1 MWACDAIT
9 NFAVSL
15 ISYPRIV
22 HCIKNMAPTGQF
34 SCQGA
39 IMINVSGCWLFSHS
53 SFFSYWIEVIYCEYR
68 RLYNGKTP
76 FYSIYSLVQFMLK
89 TKVPPQGESG
99 HNYFKLYES
108 LHVINLYY
116 VKFIS
121 SVWECKYFTRLP
133 EVEEHCKT
141 NKIPSTAD
149 NNNMRSK
156 NISVQL

>member
-1 MWACDAIT
+1 MRLCQ
-9 NFAVSL
+9 NG
-15 ISYPRIV
+15 
-22 HCIKNMAPTGQF
+22 CKNMAPNGVKKF

-39 IMINVSGCWLFSHS
+39 IIIKVSGCWLISNS
-53 SFFSYWIEVIYCEYR
+53 SFFSYWIEVIYCEDR

-76 FYSIYSLVQFMLK
+76 FYMTDLFVSSIYVEN
-89 TKVPPQGESG
+89 QGSATG
-99 HNYFKLYES
+99 WVRTFFKKYES

-116 VKFIS
+116 VKFIW

-133 EVEEHCKT
+133 EVEGHCKR

-149 NNNMRSK
+149 NNKIRSQ

>member
-1 MWACDAIT
+1 MLNIWDIAKTDAKT
-9 NFAVSL
+9 WLLPVSFRAKELSWLKFQAVDFK
-15 ISYPRIV
+15 ISY
-22 HCIKNMAPTGQF
+22 
-34 SCQGA
+34 
-39 IMINVSGCWLFSHS
+39 S
-53 SFFSYWIEVIYCEYR
+53 SFFNYWIEVIYCEDR

-76 FYSIYSLVQFMLK
+76 FYMTDLFVSSIYVEN
-89 TKVPPQGESG
+89 QGSTTG
-99 HNYFKLYES
+99 WVRTFFKRYES

-133 EVEEHCKT
+133 EVEGHCKT

-149 NNNMRSK
+149 NNNIRSQ